1 MDHRLR
7 IRPLVLLFVFSLIPS
22 LVRPQSVELRWTKD
36 FPKPVSW
43 YLPTS
48 AGVLLVESGKTLTA
62 VNAEDGRQL
71 WQLPDFDPLLPAWNL
86 FEIPGMGVVIIND
99 AKIPG
104 APKRRLIALNLLT
117 GARLWDRPQIK
128 APLLVVPLPDAR
140 EVLLASL
147 RLQRKVLASEAGIR
161 AYPFRF
167 EFERINLLTGN
178 VEWNAQYPHVF
189 ALGSVSLTAAADH
202 LFIYYGNCV
211 MACMDLS
218 NGKPLWESGSKFL
231 GSDRV
236 PLPLA
241 VADGQLIYALKTV
254 QAVDP
259 ATNQPRWKIEGL
271 GKISWLYVYEDLL
284 VAIGD
289 DNVAAADVKTGTERW
304 RVKTH
309 GHTSNLVW
317 DKTSDAIL
325 YTDGTGLHS
334 LNRSTGKSL
343 LDAPLQDSTHPR
355 QILLAS
361 PDAVVLAAADPAA
374 VYNFKTGKKL
384 FAAGKLNGFFRPF
397 TFQDRLPTP
406 MATPMDVA
414 VWLPYM
420 EVISDSSSQDSVL
433 KYTLLPDTIV
443 SRLKSYSNLPLSQL
457 EAFES
462 ELPSGAVI
470 TWWLDPNTDRQIQFQ
485 ISDGFHYVN
494 RPLGLVLAVDAKK
507 LWAADLHA
515 K

>member
-1 MDHRLR
+1 MDHCLR
-7 IRPLVLLFVFSLIPS
+7 IRPLVLLFVFTLIPPLARS
-22 LVRPQSVELRWTKD
+22 QSVELRWTKD

-48 AGVLLVESGKTLTA
+48 AGILLVESGKTLTA

-104 APKRRLIALNLLT
+104 APKRRLLALNLLT
-117 GARLWDRPQIK
+117 GARLWDQPQIK

-189 ALGSVSLTAAADH
+189 AYGSVSLTAAGDH
-202 LFIYYGNCV
+202 LFIYYGNSV

-218 NGKPLWESGSKFL
+218 NGKSLWESGSKFL

-271 GKISWLYVYEDLL
+271 GKISWLYVYGDLL

-309 GHTSNLVW
+309 GHSSNLVW
-317 DKTSDAIL
+317 DQSSDAIL
-325 YTDGTGLHS
+325 YTDGNGLHS
-334 LNRSTGKSL
+334 LERSTGKSL
-343 LDAPLQDSTHPR
+343 LDAPLQDAIQPR
-355 QILLAS
+355 HIVIAS
-361 PDAVVLAAADPAA
+361 PDAVALASTDQVS

-384 FAAGKLNGFFRPF
+384 FAAGKLHGFFRPF
-397 TFQDRLPTP
+397 TFQDRLPVP
-406 MATPMDVA
+406 MPMDMA
-414 VWLPYM
+414 ELLPST
-420 EVISDSSSQDSVL
+420 EAISDGSSQGSVL
-433 KYTLLPDTIV
+433 KNTLLPDAV
-443 SRLKSYSNLPLSQL
+443 VNRLKSYSNLPLSQL
-457 EAFES
+457 DAFES
-462 ELPSGAVI
+462 ELPSGAVM
-470 TWWLDPNTDRQIQFQ
+470 TWWLDPETDRQIQFQ
-485 ISDGFHYVN
+485 ISDGLHYVN
-494 RPLGLVLAVDAKK
+494 RPLGLVFAVDAKK
-507 LWAADLHA
+507 LWAADLHP